1 MNNLTWSEVY
11 KHRFE
16 WAKSAHSKFM
26 LNFDNDL
33 YSTHEIKDQI
43 FVAVYGASQVGK
55 TSLILELIGVLP
67 EHHST
72 VQNVLRADRDYGRSA
87 TATVVRYRASSDN
100 YWHIHDVSESSN
112 DRKNLNKNQAKKVLA
127 KIRSDMEV
135 MGDQY
140 NVEEIDI
147 SIPEEYLSK
156 KSDRYKDIVI
166 RDLPG
171 VKAENNNEREFV
183 TKAIK
188 DKIEKADLVL
198 LVTTIDNIGLVVQP
212 ENLEL
217 DELQKWR
224 VNPQR
229 FKIVFTKFYSDDSS
243 LRLCNQL
250 HEQEGSINK
259 NDIRTHIQEQIYTLD
274 NDWKWDVKSQLYA
287 LEVGDSWYKLL
298 TEHSEETQSLKKIRD
313 GFFDELKD
321 VIYSASSPIIR
332 LCHGYQIGEISKN
345 FKLEKNQEINI
356 DLNRLEKEIKKINKE
371 IKNIDISIDNHQESI
386 DYEKKYTSNRV
397 AYIND
402 LYNNYRSKISHVSIK
417 KLSKTIREPEKQNT
431 SMLAD
436 YLLKNIIIIED
447 EWELIKRD
455 SIGSIDIRDFPYLS
469 DIDSMQ
475 SRLKNYTFQ
484 TYFFKENY
492 SNDLKKIK
500 YIIDKQLSSMNESLK
515 NSYLECSS
523 YIRTEGNKKIKYSN
537 NTILKLKNR
546 KRDLVKRR
554 YMLYRKKS
562 NLEEKLDRF
571 NYERDVEI
579 EYSKKFSEFVHTE
592 FKLAISYFS
601 NLAKEES
608 DNMAK
613 LYWIM
618 LIRQLNIDFK
628 IVEGKNDRKN

>member
-1 MNNLTWSEVY
+1 MNNSTWPEVY

-16 WAKSAHSKFM
+16 WAKLAHSKFI

-55 TSLILELIGVLP
+55 TSLILELIGVLQ

-112 DRKNLNKNQAKKVLA
+112 DKINLNNNQAKKVLA

-135 MGDQY
+135 MGGQY
-140 NVEEIDI
+140 NIEEIDI

-183 TKAIK
+183 AKAIK

-250 HEQEGSINK
+250 HEQGGFINK
-259 NDIRTHIQEQIYTLD
+259 DDIRTHIQKQIHTLD

-287 LEVGDSWYKLL
+287 LEVGDSWYKLETGL
-298 TEHSEETQSLKKIRD
+298 SEETQSLKKIRKD
-313 GFFDELKD
+313 FFDELND
-321 VIYSASSPIIR
+321 VIYSASNPIIR
-332 LCHGYQIGEISKN
+332 LCHGYQIGNISKN
-345 FKLEKNQEINI
+345 FKSEKNQEANI
-356 DLNRLEKEIKKINKE
+356 DLSRIEKEIKDIDNEIKDSNININKHQ
-371 IKNIDISIDNHQESI
+371 ISINGEKEDLNNHI
-386 DYEKKYTSNRV
+386 VYISNF
-397 AYIND
+397 YND
-402 LYNNYRSKISHVSIK
+402 CKNKISHVRLENLEKIIK
-417 KLSKTIREPEKQNT
+417 EPKQKNT
-431 SMLAD
+431 NMLDD
-436 YLLKNIIIIED
+436 YLRKNISNIQD
-447 EWELIKRD
+447 EWELIKRE
-455 SIGSIDIRDFPYLS
+455 SIGSINLSDFPHLS
-469 DIDSMQ
+469 DIDDMQ
-475 SRLKNYTFQ
+475 AHLNNYAFE
-484 TYFFKENY
+484 TYFFQDNY
-492 SNDLKKIK
+492 NSDLNKIK
-500 YIIDKQLSSMNESLK
+500 SIIDKQLVVINYSLK
-515 NSYLECSS
+515 NSYLKYLG
-523 YIRTEGNKKIKYSN
+523 YIELESKKKIKKSEN
-537 NTILKLKNR
+537 IILKLRNR
-546 KRDLVKRR
+546 ERDLVKKR
-554 YMLYRKKS
+554 YLLYKEKS
-562 NLEEKLDRF
+562 NLEESLIRF
-571 NYERDVEI
+571 NSDRDLEI
-579 EYSKKFSEFVHTE
+579 ENSNNFSGFVQNE
-592 FKLAISYFS
+592 FKLAISDFS

-608 DNMAK
+608 DNMRK

-628 IVEGKNDRKN
+628 VVEGKNEEKN

>member
-1 MNNLTWSEVY
+1 MNKLTWHEVY
-11 KHRFE
+11 QHRFE

-26 LNFDNDL
+26 LKFDNDL
-33 YSTHEIKDQI
+33 YSTREIKDQI

-67 EHHST
+67 EHYST

-87 TATVVRYRASSDN
+87 TATVVRYRASIDN
-100 YWHIHDVSESSN
+100 YWHIHDVKESSN
-112 DRKNLNKNQAKKVLA
+112 DRKNLNNNQAKRVLA

-135 MGDQY
+135 MGGQY

-156 KSDRYKDIVI
+156 KGDKHKDIII

-250 HEQEGSINK
+250 HEQEGYINK
-259 NDIRTHIQEQIYTLD
+259 DDIRTHIQEQIYTLD

-287 LEVGDSWYKLL
+287 LEVGDSWYKLA
-298 TEHSEETQSLKKIRD
+298 TDPNEELQPLKSIRKD
-313 GFFDELKD
+313 FFDELND
-321 VIYSASSPIIR
+321 VIYSASNPIIR
-332 LCHGYQIGEISKN
+332 LCHGYQIGDISKN
-345 FKLEKNQEINI
+345 FKSEKNQEVNIGINKIEKEVADIDGEVKNNNSNI
-356 DLNRLEKEIKKINKE
+356 D
-371 IKNIDISIDNHQESI
+371 
-386 DYEKKYTSNRV
+386 KYQTS
-397 AYIND
+397 IND
-402 LYNNYRSKISHVSIK
+402 EKVNLNNNVISVNNLYNNFRK
-417 KLSKTIREPEKQNT
+417 KLSHRSIKEKVKDIKKPEKQNT

-436 YLLKNIIIIED
+436 YLLKNIKSIQD
-447 EWELIKRD
+447 EWEVMRQEG
-455 SIGSIDIRDFPYLS
+455 IGNINFNDFPYLN
-469 DIDSMQ
+469 DIDEMQ
-475 SRLKNYTFQ
+475 IYLRNYTFQ
-484 TYFFKENY
+484 TYFFQDNY
-492 SNDLKKIK
+492 NSDLEQINS
-500 YIIDKQLSSMNESLK
+500 IIDKQVVAMNDSLK
-515 NSYLECSS
+515 NSYLKHLE
-523 YIRTEGNKKIKYSN
+523 YIKLESKKKIKKSKN
-537 NTILKLKNR
+537 IILKLENR
-546 KRDLVKRR
+546 EKDLAKKRYL
-554 YMLYRKKS
+554 LYEEKS
-562 NLEEKLDRF
+562 NLEETLIKFNSDR
-571 NYERDVEI
+571 DLEI
-579 EYSKKFSEFVHTE
+579 EHSNKFSGIVWDE
-592 FKLAISYFS
+592 FKLAISDFS
-601 NLAKEES
+601 SRAKEES

-628 IVEGKNDRKN
+628 VVEGKNERNN

>member
-1 MNNLTWSEVY
+1 MNKLTWPEVY
-11 KHRFE
+11 QHRFE

-26 LNFDNDL
+26 LKFDNDL
-33 YSTHEIKDQI
+33 YSTREIKDQI

-67 EHHST
+67 EHYST

-87 TATVVRYRASSDN
+87 TATVVRYRASNDN

-112 DRKNLNKNQAKKVLA
+112 DKINLNNNQAKKVLA

-135 MGDQY
+135 MGGQY
-140 NVEEIDI
+140 NIEEIDI

-250 HEQEGSINK
+250 HEQEGYINK
-259 NDIRTHIQEQIYTLD
+259 DDIRTHIQEQIYTLD

-287 LEVGDSWYKLL
+287 LEVGDSWYKLA
-298 TEHSEETQSLKKIRD
+298 TDPSEKLQPLKSIRKD
-313 GFFDELKD
+313 FFDELND
-321 VIYSASSPIIR
+321 VIYSASNPIIR
-332 LCHGYQIGEISKN
+332 LCHGYQIGKISKN
-345 FKLEKNQEINI
+345 FKSEKNQETNI
-356 DLNRLEKEIKKINKE
+356 DLSRIEKEIKDIDNEIKDSNININKHQISINGE
-371 IKNIDISIDNHQESI
+371 KEDLNNHIVYISNFYNDCKNKLSHVRLENLEKIIKEPKQKNTNMLDDYLRKNI
-386 DYEKKYTSNRV
+386 SN
-397 AYIND
+397 I
-402 LYNNYRSKISHVSIK
+402 
-417 KLSKTIREPEKQNT
+417 Q
-431 SMLAD
+431 
-436 YLLKNIIIIED
+436 D
-447 EWELIKRD
+447 EWELIKQE
-455 SIGSIDIRDFPYLS
+455 SIGSINLSDFPHLS
-469 DIDSMQ
+469 DIDDMQ
-475 SRLKNYTFQ
+475 AHLNNYAFEI
-484 TYFFKENY
+484 YFFQENY
-492 SNDLKKIK
+492 NSDLNKIK
-500 YIIDKQLSSMNESLK
+500 SIIDKQLVVINYSLK
-515 NSYLECSS
+515 NSYSKYLGYIELESK
-523 YIRTEGNKKIKYSN
+523 KKIKKSEN
-537 NTILKLKNR
+537 IILKLRNR
-546 KRDLVKRR
+546 ERDLVKKR
-554 YMLYRKKS
+554 YLLYKEKS
-562 NLEEKLDRF
+562 SLEESLIRF
-571 NYERDVEI
+571 NSDRDLEI
-579 EYSKKFSEFVHTE
+579 ENSNNFSGFVQNE
-592 FKLAISYFS
+592 FKLAISDFS

-608 DNMAK
+608 DNMRK

-628 IVEGKNDRKN
+628 VVEGKNEGKN

>member
-1 MNNLTWSEVY
+1 MNNLTWPEVY
-11 KHRFE
+11 QHRFE

-26 LNFDNDL
+26 LKFDNDL
-33 YSTHEIKDQI
+33 YSTREIKDQI

-67 EHHST
+67 EHYST

-87 TATVVRYRASSDN
+87 TSTVVRYRASSDS
-100 YWHIHDVSESSN
+100 YWHIHDVGENSN
-112 DRKNLNKNQAKKVLA
+112 DRINLNNSQAKKVLA

-135 MGDQY
+135 MGGQY

-259 NDIRTHIQEQIYTLD
+259 DDIRTHIQEQIYTLD
-274 NDWKWDVKSQLYA
+274 NDWKWDVKGQLYA
-287 LEVGDSWYKLL
+287 LEVGDSWYKLA
-298 TEHSEETQSLKKIRD
+298 TDSSEKLQPLKSIRKN
-313 GFFDELKD
+313 FFDELND
-321 VIYSASSPIIR
+321 VIYAASNPIIR
-332 LCHGYQIGEISKN
+332 LCHGYQIGKISKN
-345 FKLEKNQEINI
+345 FKLEKNQETNI
-356 DLNRLEKEIKKINKE
+356 SLNKIEKEIADIDEEVKNNGNNINKHQ
-371 IKNIDISIDNHQESI
+371 ISIND
-386 DYEKKYTSNRV
+386 EKEKLN
-397 AYIND
+397 INVMSV
-402 LYNNYRSKISHVSIK
+402 NNLFSSCKSKLSHISIK
-417 KLSKTIREPEKQNT
+417 KQIQNIKEPEKQNT
-431 SMLAD
+431 NMLAD
-436 YLLKNIIIIED
+436 YLLKNIKSIQD
-447 EWELIKRD
+447 KWETIRQEG
-455 SIGSIDIRDFPYLS
+455 IGSINFNDFPYLS
-469 DIDSMQ
+469 DIDDMQ
-475 SRLKNYTFQ
+475 IHLRNYTFQ
-484 TYFFKENY
+484 TYFFQDNY
-492 SNDLKKIK
+492 NTDLNKIK
-500 YIIDKQLSSMNESLK
+500 YIIDKQLVAMNDSLK
-515 NSYLECSS
+515 NSYLKNLK
-523 YIRTEGNKKIKYSN
+523 YIEAKSNKKIKKSEN
-537 NTILKLKNR
+537 IILKLKNR
-546 KRDLVKRR
+546 ERDLVKKR
-554 YMLYRKKS
+554 YLLYEEKS
-562 NLEEKLDRF
+562 NLEEILIRF
-571 NYERDVEI
+571 NSDRDLEI
-579 EYSKKFSEFVHTE
+579 EHSNKFSGFVWDE
-592 FKLAISYFS
+592 FKIAISDFS
-601 NLAKEES
+601 SRAKEES
-608 DNMAK
+608 DSMRK

-618 LIRQLNIDFK
+618 LIRQLKIDFK
-628 IVEGKNDRKN
+628 IVEGKNERKN

>member
-11 KHRFE
+11 QHRFE

-87 TATVVRYRASSDN
+87 TATVVRYRASSDS
-100 YWHIHDVSESSN
+100 YWHIHNVGENSN
-112 DRKNLNKNQAKKVLA
+112 NRINLNNSQAKKVLA

-135 MGDQY
+135 MGGQY

-243 LRLCNQL
+243 LRLCNQI
-250 HEQEGSINK
+250 HEQEGYINK
-259 NDIRTHIQEQIYTLD
+259 DDIRTHIQEQIHTLD

-287 LEVGDSWYKLL
+287 LEVGDSWYQLV
-298 TEHSEETQSLKKIRD
+298 TEPSEENQSLKNIRKE
-313 GFFDELKD
+313 FFDELND
-321 VIYSASSPIIR
+321 VIYSASSPIVR

-356 DLNRLEKEIKKINKE
+356 DLNRLEKEITKINQE
-371 IKNIDISIDNHQESI
+371 IKNSEISIDNHQVSI
-386 DYEKKYTSNRV
+386 DYEKDDTNNHM
-397 AYIND
+397 AYID
-402 LYNNYRSKISHVSIK
+402 ELYNNYRSKMSHISIK
-417 KLSKTIREPEKQNT
+417 KLSESIKEPKQQNT
-431 SMLAD
+431 GMLSD

-455 SIGSIDIRDFPYLS
+455 SIGSINIRDFPYLS

-484 TYFFKENY
+484 TYFFKDSYN
-492 SNDLKKIK
+492 NDLKRIK
-500 YIIDKQLSSMNESLK
+500 DIIYKQFSLINESLN
-515 NSYLECSS
+515 NSYLEYSS
-523 YIRTEGNKKIKYSN
+523 YIRVESNNKIKKSN
-537 NTILKLKNR
+537 NMILKLKNR

-554 YMLYRKKS
+554 YMLYREKS

-571 NYERDVEI
+571 NYERNVEI
-579 EYSKKFSEFVHTE
+579 EHSNNFSEFVHTE
-592 FKLAISYFS
+592 FKLAISEFS
-601 NLAKEES
+601 SRAQKES
-608 DNMAK
+608 DSIGK

-628 IVEGKNDRKN
+628 VVEGKDERNN